1 MKTMIKYLL
10 FILLVV
16 GAGMLFYKKVYIP
29 KITYEKFI
37 VKKGA
42 LDVEVYGI
50 GNVGANHIYKMT
62 SQVGGKI
69 LSILTDEGEWV
80 KKGQLLVTIDTVD
93 IPNLLEEAKIAVTK
107 AESEFK
113 ASNIELKTLFSQK
126 ELALVTYRR
135 YAKLYKQAF
144 VSKAEFDK
152 VKTDLDIVKA
162 QIASSKAHINS
173 SKIEVKRL
181 KKGVEALKERLKR
194 YQIYSPIDGYV
205 IARHVEVAQTL
216 LPSQTILEIVD
227 PHSVW
232 VKTYIDEKIIGTIKV
247 GQPAHIKLRSSS
259 KEFSG
264 KVARIV
270 SQSDSVTQEREV
282 DVVFDKLPIPFYIN
296 EQAEVTIASE
306 HYDKVIKV
314 PSKVLSY
321 YNKKRGVWV
330 VKEGK
335 AHFVDLKIIAQGV
348 HEVAVD
354 GLKEGELILLESA
367 HNKPLKEGASIR

>member
-1 MKTMIKYLL
+1 MKTMVKYLL
-10 FILLVV
+10 FILLAL

-29 KITYEKFI
+29 KTTYERLV

-69 LSILTDEGEWV
+69 LSILTDEGQWV

-93 IPNLLEEAKIAVTK
+93 IPKLIEEAEIAVKK

-113 ASNIELKTLFSQK
+113 ASTIELKSLYSQRK
-126 ELALVTYRR
+126 LSLITFKR
-135 YAKLYKQAF
+135 YDKLRKQAF

-152 VKTDLDIVKA
+152 VKTDLDIINA

-173 SKIEVKRL
+173 SKVEIERS
-181 KKGVEALKERLKR
+181 KKGVEALKERLNR
-194 YQIYSPIDGYV
+194 YKIYSPVDGYV
-205 IARHVEVAQTL
+205 IARNVEVAQTL

-232 VKTYIDEKIIGTIKV
+232 VKTYIDEKVIGSIKI
-247 GQPAHIKLRSSS
+247 GQPARIKLRSSS
-259 KEFSG
+259 KAFSG

-270 SQSDSVTQEREV
+270 SQSDTVTQEREV

-306 HYDKVIKV
+306 HHEGVIKI

-321 YNKKRGVWV
+321 YNEQRGVWTE
-330 VKEGK
+330 KGGK
-335 AHFVDLKIIAQGV
+335 AHFVSLKIIARGV
-348 HEVAVD
+348 HEVAVE
-354 GLKEGELILLESA
+354 GLKEGELILVASA
-367 HNKPLKEGASIR
+367 HNKPLEEGASIH